1 MADDSHKKENIYPNL
16 YEDDVES
23 STHNLLADL
32 EHLPTPRD
40 FSTLSGY
47 SLPNLQDI
55 NKDINSMLKMA
66 RVLKYNSEKLRKSAD
81 TMEAESRSVT
91 NRENIDPKRL
101 NNLLGSVELMKQK
114 SEYLKGRANLL
125 AEEASML
132 QDETSLPTDIAKP
145 LTLSDNRIN
154 LGLKLSPQEMS
165 TLKQPVTSPESVVE
179 QPSVAQQQ
187 PAAQERPVNV
197 VTQVTEV
204 PEIHHAKFE
213 KHPPIIPIDTG
224 YPVFHIPSEGEKE
237 AAIPEF
243 HKPDPPAEGVNPYE
257 VLTSSELHDSP
268 FKMPPIHHHHESPH
282 EDIHDEGHRQHLEE
296 VDHQEGEHLKPGHN
310 PPEELQ
316 AVSVEPLPKDE
327 MKPETSVQST
337 VNQKL
342 ASHFSESPLGT
353 SDHGLQKTGDGDK
366 PIVGVSHNVQAMN
379 YETDVAQTKERSLRK
394 AHVPRQRKAHVSLQR
409 KYEILNPADLMY
421 YQLIE

>member
-1 MADDSHKKENIYPNL
+1 MVDDSHKKENIYPNL
-16 YEDDVES
+16 YEDDVEI
-23 STHNLLADL
+23 STHNYLADL

-40 FSTLSGY
+40 FGTLSGH

-66 RVLKYNSEKLRKSAD
+66 RVLKFNSEKLRKSAD

-114 SEYLKGRANLL
+114 SEYLKGRANSLV
-125 AEEASML
+125 EEASML
-132 QDETSLPTDIAKP
+132 QDETSLPTDIAKS

-154 LGLKLSPQEMS
+154 LGLKVSPQEMS
-165 TLKQPVTSPESVVE
+165 TLKQPVTPPQSVVE
-179 QPSVAQQQ
+179 QQPVVQQQPTAQQQ
-187 PAAQERPVNV
+187 PANV
-197 VTQVTEV
+197 VTQVTEI

-224 YPVFHIPSEGEKE
+224 YPVFHIPSEGEEE

-268 FKMPPIHHHHESPH
+268 FKMPSIHHHHESQH
-282 EDIHDEGHRQHLEE
+282 EDIHHEGHGEHHEE
-296 VDHQEGEHLKPGHN
+296 ADHQEGEHLNPGHN

-327 MKPETSVQST
+327 MKTETSVQST
-337 VNQKL
+337 VNQEL
-342 ASHFSESPLGT
+342 ASHFSESPPGT
-353 SDHGLQKTGDGDK
+353 SDHGLQKTGDGDE
-366 PIVGVSHNVQAMN
+366 PMVGVSHNVQAMN
-379 YETDVAQTKERSLRK
+379 YETNVAQSKERSLQK
-394 AHVPRQRKAHVSLQR
+394 AHVPRQRKN
-409 KYEILNPADLMY
+409 EILNPDDLMY